1 MEQTKAIEDLNQSR
15 DELEKT
21 KENAEKKLMLVMSEL
36 ETTVQEAQA
45 NQERT
50 RAMIE
55 LASSEL
61 RILKKSLDEAERR
74 EQQVDTNL
82 LVESSSGHD
91 RRV

>member
-1 MEQTKAIEDLNQSR
+1 M
-15 DELEKT
+15 

-74 EQQVDTNL
+74 EQQVDANL